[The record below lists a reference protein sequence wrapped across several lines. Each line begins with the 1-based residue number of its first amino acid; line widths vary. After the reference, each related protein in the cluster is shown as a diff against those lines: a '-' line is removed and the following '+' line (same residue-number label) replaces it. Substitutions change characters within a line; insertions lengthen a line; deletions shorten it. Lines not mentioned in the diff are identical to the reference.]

1 MKSKKQ
7 KKGNVNDAKKEEK
20 ENSPKADSEQ
30 KVAKEPPKD
39 YIHVRA
45 RRGQATD
52 SHSLAERVSNVVANS
67 NFFPHFIPTNYLFY
81 YFNFQLL
88 LKSNGLLSCHFG
100 FR

>member
-39 YIHVRA
+39 Y
-45 RRGQATD
+45 TM
-52 SHSLAERVSNVVANS
+52 
-67 NFFPHFIPTNYLFY
+67 
-81 YFNFQLL
+81 
-88 LKSNGLLSCHFG
+88 LSCEATILILSFAI
-100 FR
+100 FC